1 MELAF
6 LVYALG
12 FLGKLQVALSCI
24 LIVTGV
30 TAFFIFMFGSIE
42 HKSTMEY
49 QREDSKKYQKAEAQ
63 LAADKKIIKRLL
75 YSAAACLTLLV
86 MLPSEKTAY
95 TMVGAYAVQAVATHP
110 ATVEISAKVLKLINN
125 KLDEHLK

>member
-12 FLGKLQVALSCI
+12 FLGKLQVALI
-24 LIVTGV
+24 LLAIAAAATIFILS
-30 TAFFIFMFGSIE
+30 AFASIDL
-42 HKSTMEY
+42 KSTMEY
-49 QREDSKKYQKAEAQ
+49 QPEDSKKYKKAEAQ
-63 LAADKKIIKRLL
+63 LTANKKVVKRLAIT
-75 YSAAACLTLLV
+75 AAFCLTLLTF
-86 MLPSEKTAY
+86 LPSEETAY

-110 ATVEISAKVLKLINN
+110 ATVETSEKVLKLINN